1 LLNNGGRNASLPSEF
16 DRRITTRSEFE
27 TLQLGGNNMIYIAI
41 ILDLMQAQCVKARI
55 VNYGFIKSIAT
66 LIDNCQCST

>member
-1 LLNNGGRNASLPSEF
+1 
-16 DRRITTRSEFE
+16 
-27 TLQLGGNNMIYIAI
+27 MIYITI

-55 VNYGFIKSIAT
+55 VNYGFVKSIAT

>member
-1 LLNNGGRNASLPSEF
+1 
-16 DRRITTRSEFE
+16 
-27 TLQLGGNNMIYIAI
+27 MIYIAI

-66 LIDNCQCST
+66 LIDNCQCSTQEVQSFQGAEEFLNALLLIVESISSN